1 MFKGVKKYKNK
12 INNNY
17 MNIVPDDPF
26 IKQVEELSVGD
37 YVKEHYKKCIQQ
49 GGFCRRG
56 IDWMV
61 KILNQPPKK
70 M

>member
-1 MFKGVKKYKNK
+1 
-12 INNNY
+12 
-17 MNIVPDDPF
+17 MNIPPDDPL
-26 IKQVEELSVGD
+26 IKQVEELSVGE

-56 IDWMV
+56 IEFMV

>member
-1 MFKGVKKYKNK
+1 
-12 INNNY
+12 
-17 MNIVPDDPF
+17 MNILPDDLL
-26 IKQVEELSVGD
+26 IKQVEELNLGE

-56 IDWMV
+56 IEFMV

>member
-1 MFKGVKKYKNK
+1 MKT
-12 INNNY
+12 
-17 MNIVPDDPF
+17 PTEDPL
-26 IKQVEELSVGD
+26 IKQVEELSVAD
-37 YVKEHYKKCIQQ
+37 YVKEHYKKCIKQ

-56 IDWMV
+56 IEFMV